1 MPALPALSALS
12 ALLALVVPVARVALV
27 ARAPEAAAGAAD
39 CAAAGADTASVAA
52 RRHEAHEAKNIP
64 LDGSVDPG
72 TNRDAHTVDRRDIN
86 DVSGERAKRG
96 DEENGNCDK
105 RETKREPRRLRD
117 KEVGNV
123 VNGQRNMPEILSPCG

>member
-1 MPALPALSALS
+1 
-12 ALLALVVPVARVALV
+12 
-27 ARAPEAAAGAAD
+27 
-39 CAAAGADTASVAA
+39 
-52 RRHEAHEAKNIP
+52 
-64 LDGSVDPG
+64 LDGSVAPG
-72 TNRDAHTVDRRDIN
+72 TNRDVHTADRCDIN